1 MLGLAAACLAGSAQ
15 GADRELVRWFANA
28 AAPALQAAAP
38 TNDAAL
44 AGRELLKRGLADAL
58 TRARQVA
65 PAGLDFGVSLDP
77 ALQPRYVVSATQ
89 RLLTRTRHATAID
102 LHGQVAYDKGGRTD
116 GDLGLRYQGRWHDQD
131 VSLDVQGAM
140 EDRWLVGL
148 ERYRLGA
155 EGRLR
160 SLEVRGNLYDDVPAR
175 PAGDEIAKR
184 RLDAYD
190 VALGA
195 PLPFV
200 SGARLQASRSW
211 QVAVNGKTVTTADR
225 VGLSLNSLLALEI
238 KTDNTRSQPQE
249 RAWSTQLRWRV
260 KLGG

>member
-15 GADRELVRWFANA
+15 GADRELVRWLGDA
-28 AAPALQAAAP
+28 AAPALQVAAP

-65 PAGLDFGVSLDP
+65 PAGLARLDFGISFDP
-77 ALQPRYVVSATQ
+77 ALRPRYVASATQ

-102 LHGQVAYDKGGRTD
+102 LHGQVAYDKGGRTA
-116 GDLGLRYQGRWHDQD
+116 GDLGLRYQSRWHDQD

-160 SLEVRGNLYDDVPAR
+160 SLEVRANLYDDAPAR
-175 PAGDEIAKR
+175 PASD
-184 RLDAYD
+184 
-190 VALGA
+190 
-195 PLPFV
+195 
-200 SGARLQASRSW
+200 
-211 QVAVNGKTVTTADR
+211 
-225 VGLSLNSLLALEI
+225 
-238 KTDNTRSQPQE
+238 
-249 RAWSTQLRWRV
+249 
-260 KLGG
+260 